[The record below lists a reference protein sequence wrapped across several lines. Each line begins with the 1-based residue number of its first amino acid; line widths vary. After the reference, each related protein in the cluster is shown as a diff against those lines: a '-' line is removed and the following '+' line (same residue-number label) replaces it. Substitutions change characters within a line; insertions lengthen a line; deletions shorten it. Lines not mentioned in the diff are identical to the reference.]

1 MPRPR
6 MTPASRNARGRRMR
20 RPYRG
25 YGFRDVSRR
34 AAHFARSGEA
44 CLALENLLNGLGKN
58 YTICPVLRA
67 EKAPKKSEHSLR
79 MSGV

>member
-6 MTPASRNARGRRMR
+6 MASAPRNAGGRRMR

-25 YGFRDVSRR
+25 YGFRDEPSRVV
-34 AAHFARSGEA
+34 HFARRGEA
-44 CLALENLLNGLGKN
+44 CLARENLLNGLGKN

-67 EKAPKKSEHSLR
+67 EKAPKKSVHSL
-79 MSGV
+79 